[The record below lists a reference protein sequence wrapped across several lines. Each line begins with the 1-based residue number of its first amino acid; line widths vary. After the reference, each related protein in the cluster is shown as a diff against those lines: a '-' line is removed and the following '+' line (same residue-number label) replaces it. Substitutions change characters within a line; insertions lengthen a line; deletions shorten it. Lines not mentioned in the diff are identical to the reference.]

1 LKLIEIKGNINFDF
15 NENDYLAILGEKR
28 NEILFKILGF
38 VKREN
43 EIVKIYNYNF
53 GYVFDELP
61 ILENLKVK
69 EFIELVL
76 SNYDKNN
83 FQEIKTIFNI
93 ASFENKYLNEISREE
108 RKKLAIFFALIR
120 NPYYLIMNEPTLHFD
135 LSFKEFFWQFIR
147 SKFSSVLFSTSD
159 WDEAEKYSNKVVLLL
174 KNNSSIFDKT
184 ENLIKKLKYKLK
196 VLIEIKNEIPLV
208 NFGNFK
214 IIKNG
219 FVHVYIDSENF
230 EFDGIVK
237 RTGLEDVYIAL
248 NENYHE
254 LLLN

>member
-1 LKLIEIKGNINFDF
+1 M
-15 NENDYLAILGEKR
+15 
-28 NEILFKILGF
+28 
-38 VKREN
+38 
-43 EIVKIYNYNF
+43 
-53 GYVFDELP
+53 
-61 ILENLKVK
+61 
-69 EFIELVL
+69 
-76 SNYDKNN
+76 S
-83 FQEIKTIFNI
+83 
-93 ASFENKYLNEISREE
+93 
-108 RKKLAIFFALIR
+108 
-120 NPYYLIMNEPTLHFD
+120 EPTLHFD

-147 SKFSSVLFSTSD
+147 SKFSSVLFATSD

-219 FVHVYIDSENF
+219 FVHVYIDSENS

-254 LLLN
+254 LLLIV

>member
-1 LKLIEIKGNINFDF
+1 MKLIEIKGNINFDF

>member
-1 LKLIEIKGNINFDF
+1 M
-15 NENDYLAILGEKR
+15 
-28 NEILFKILGF
+28 
-38 VKREN
+38 
-43 EIVKIYNYNF
+43 
-53 GYVFDELP
+53 
-61 ILENLKVK
+61 
-69 EFIELVL
+69 
-76 SNYDKNN
+76 S
-83 FQEIKTIFNI
+83 
-93 ASFENKYLNEISREE
+93 
-108 RKKLAIFFALIR
+108 
-120 NPYYLIMNEPTLHFD
+120 EPTLHFD

-147 SKFSSVLFSTSD
+147 SKFSSVLFATSD

-219 FVHVYIDSENF
+219 LVHVYIDSENF

>member
-120 NPYYLIMNEPTLHFD
+120 NPYYLIMSEPTLHFD

-147 SKFSSVLFSTSD
+147 SKFSSVLFATSD
-159 WDEAEKYSNKVVLLL
+159 WNEAEKYSNKVVLLL

-219 FVHVYIDSENF
+219 LVHVYIDSESF

-237 RTGLEDVYIAL
+237 KTGLEDVYIAL

>member
-1 LKLIEIKGNINFDF
+1 
-15 NENDYLAILGEKR
+15 
-28 NEILFKILGF
+28 
-38 VKREN
+38 
-43 EIVKIYNYNF
+43 
-53 GYVFDELP
+53 
-61 ILENLKVK
+61 
-69 EFIELVL
+69 
-76 SNYDKNN
+76 
-83 FQEIKTIFNI
+83 
-93 ASFENKYLNEISREE
+93 
-108 RKKLAIFFALIR
+108 
-120 NPYYLIMNEPTLHFD
+120 
-135 LSFKEFFWQFIR
+135 
-147 SKFSSVLFSTSD
+147 
-159 WDEAEKYSNKVVLLL
+159 VVLLL

>member
-1 LKLIEIKGNINFDF
+1 
-15 NENDYLAILGEKR
+15 
-28 NEILFKILGF
+28 
-38 VKREN
+38 
-43 EIVKIYNYNF
+43 
-53 GYVFDELP
+53 
-61 ILENLKVK
+61 
-69 EFIELVL
+69 
-76 SNYDKNN
+76 
-83 FQEIKTIFNI
+83 
-93 ASFENKYLNEISREE
+93 
-108 RKKLAIFFALIR
+108 
-120 NPYYLIMNEPTLHFD
+120 MNEPTLHFD

-147 SKFSSVLFSTSD
+147 SKFSSVLFATSD

-219 FVHVYIDSENF
+219 LVHVYIDSENF